1 MASSINPNNIDGS
14 YPVAGQDNN
23 SQGFRDNFTNTKT
36 NFQYA
41 AAEITDLQNKVVL
54 KAALTGTVLNND
66 MNDSLLS
73 NARFQNISE
82 TKVNLGSDSTLTID
96 YAAGPYQTVTLT
108 QPVTISFI
116 NFPTTNL
123 ARCRLQVTV
132 SNIGYTLT
140 LPGSPVVLNGTS
152 NIQGIN
158 GNTISFNRTGVYE
171 YEFETSDGGTTVSV
185 FDLNRNRD
193 PIYLPSSEEV
203 NSGGTAS
210 LDKTTTMFST
220 TGSAATLSL
229 PAGSEGQIK
238 VLAMEAASGNMVVT
252 VFNAGWKATGNGSLT
267 FNQIGQ
273 TATLL
278 FTNGKWYVIGT
289 GPGSG
294 NSIPL
299 LG

>member
-66 MNDSLLS
+66 MNGSLLN

-132 SNIGYTLT
+132 SNTSYTLT

-171 YEFETSDGGTTVSV
+171 YEFETSDGGTTISV

-193 PIYLPSSEEV
+193 PIYLPSSEDV
-203 NSGGTAS
+203 VSGDTAS
-210 LDKTTTMFST
+210 LAKTTSMFST

-229 PAGSEGQIK
+229 PVGSEGQIK

-267 FNQIGQ
+267 FSQIGQ

-289 GPGSG
+289 GPGDG